1 MTILM
6 MAFPALVVDLPK
18 QSRSW
23 GNLPNILLPDVLLI
37 VGVGAG
43 LMVLLA
49 LGIYLWKRRAPKRRR
64 HISSGEKV
72 YRGKDGEAAES
83 QLEDEEGEE
92 EEEDSKHHSHSSGSS
107 GSGGRRRYKYRA
119 RRRTHRTRNPTLSE
133 TGGLPP
139 VKPHES
145 GKPC

>member
-1 MTILM
+1 
-6 MAFPALVVDLPK
+6 
-18 QSRSW
+18 
-23 GNLPNILLPDVLLI
+23 
-37 VGVGAG
+37 
-43 LMVLLA
+43 MVLLS
-49 LGIYLWKRRAPKRRR
+49 LGVYLWMRRSPKRRR

-72 YRGKDGEAAES
+72 YRGKDGEVI
-83 QLEDEEGEE
+83 EDRLDGEDAE
-92 EEEDSKHHSHSSGSS
+92 EEEDSKHHSHSSASS

-119 RRRTHRTRNPTLSE
+119 RRRSHRTRNPTLSE